1 MPKFIPYKK
10 LSKRKRR
17 ELDKAQRVTW
27 GTVNPVTRA
36 AKDKKVYDR
45 RRDKRIEQYEEES

>member
-17 ELDKAQRVTW
+17 ELDNEQRGSW
-27 GTVNPVTRA
+27 GAVNPVTRA
-36 AKDKKVYDR
+36 IKSKKLYDR
-45 RRDKRIEQYEEES
+45 KKSKQIEMYEE

>member
-17 ELDKAQRVTW
+17 ELDNTQRVTW
-27 GTVNPVTRA
+27 GNVNPVTRT
-36 AKDKKVYDR
+36 AKDKRAYDCK
-45 RRDKRIEQYEEES
+45 RDKRIEQYEE

>member
-17 ELDKAQRVTW
+17 ELDNTRRVTW

-36 AKDKKVYDR
+36 LKDKRAYDR
-45 RRDKRIEQYEEES
+45 KSLKPIEQYKE

>member
-17 ELDKAQRVTW
+17 ELDSEQRGSW

-36 AKDKKVYDR
+36 IKSRKVYDR
-45 RRDKRIEQYEEES
+45 NREKEIERMEE

>member
-17 ELDKAQRVTW
+17 ELDNAQRATW
-27 GTVNPVTRA
+27 GAINPVTRTVKNGKA
-36 AKDKKVYDR
+36 YDR
-45 RRDKRIEQYEEES
+45 KRNKRIERYEEE

>member
-17 ELDKAQRVTW
+17 ELDNEQRGSW
-27 GTVNPVTRA
+27 GAVKPVTRA
-36 AKDKKVYDR
+36 IKSRKIYDR
-45 RRDKRIEQYEEES
+45 KRTKEIERLEE

>member
-17 ELDKAQRVTW
+17 ELDNTQRVTW
-27 GTVNPVTRA
+27 GTVNPVTRTV
-36 AKDKKVYDR
+36 KDGKTYDR
-45 RRDKRIEQYEEES
+45 KRDKRIEQYEEES

>member
-17 ELDKAQRVTW
+17 ELDSEQRLTW
-27 GTVNPVTRA
+27 GTVNPVTRTV
-36 AKDKKVYDR
+36 KDKRAYDR
-45 RRDKRIEQYEEES
+45 KRDKRIDQYEE

>member
-17 ELDKAQRVTW
+17 ELDNEQRVTW
-27 GTVNPVTRA
+27 GTVNPVTRTV
-36 AKDKKVYDR
+36 KDKKVYDR
-45 RRDKRIEQYEEES
+45 RIEKRIEQFEE

>member
-17 ELDKAQRVTW
+17 ELDNEQRGSW
-27 GTVNPVTRA
+27 GAVNPVTRA
-36 AKDKKVYDR
+36 IKSRKIYDR
-45 RRDKRIEQYEEES
+45 KRDKEIERMEE

>member
-17 ELDKAQRVTW
+17 ELDNERRASW
-27 GTVNPVTRA
+27 GAVDPVTRVMKSKKLYNRKKN
-36 AKDKKVYDR
+36 KDEVTM
-45 RRDKRIEQYEEES
+45 E

>member
-17 ELDKAQRVTW
+17 ELDSEHRGSW
-27 GTVNPVTRA
+27 GAVNPVTRA
-36 AKDKKVYDR
+36 IKSRKIYDR
-45 RRDKRIEQYEEES
+45 KRDKEIERLEE

>member
-17 ELDKAQRVTW
+17 ERDNTRRVTW
-27 GTVNPVTRA
+27 GIVNPVTRTV
-36 AKDKKVYDR
+36 KDGKAYDR
-45 RRDKRIEQYEEES
+45 KRDKRIERYEEEQ

>member
-17 ELDKAQRVTW
+17 ELDNTRRVTW
-27 GTVNPVTRA
+27 GTVNPVTRTV
-36 AKDKKVYDR
+36 KDKKAYDR
-45 RRDKRIEQYEEES
+45 RRDKRIERYEEE

>member
-17 ELDKAQRVTW
+17 ELDNEQRGSW
-27 GTVNPVTRA
+27 GAVNPVTRA
-36 AKDKKVYDR
+36 IKSKKLYDR
-45 RRDKRIEQYEEES
+45 KKSKRIESFDE

>member
-17 ELDKAQRVTW
+17 ELDNTQRVTW
-27 GTVNPVTRA
+27 GNVNPVTRTA
-36 AKDKKVYDR
+36 RDKRAYDR
-45 RRDKRIEQYEEES
+45 KRDKRIEQYEE

>member
-1 MPKFIPYKK
+1 MPKFILYKK

-17 ELDKAQRVTW
+17 ELDKTQRVTW

-36 AKDKKVYDR
+36 VKDKKVYDR
-45 RRDKRIEQYEEES
+45 RRDKRIERFEE